1 MHKKISIRVWF
12 PAVIVIT
19 MVVMVAVVLTVAS
32 SYVNDM
38 LYRQS
43 RADMER
49 QSNAVVNAVGR
60 ETYRMIDTINNIYYK
75 VIKDNRSS
83 LSVKKQDFVALC
95 NQKHSGIVS
104 ISLYDSEGN
113 LLLSSS
119 DYYENPAINKAVFQD
134 VRDNVGKIFFGNP
147 QISFNNGA
155 MNSVIPASCMVDII
169 NNGYIQMGFLRVE
182 FTAKDIYSIIDAYGN
197 TERSYCYLINDKNEI
212 VYHPYQKKLES
223 GIGTEWS
230 LDYIASDTHY
240 IMQDIDDISWLIGTN
255 NIGYSGWRVVMVNS
269 FNDVHRQ
276 ELLSY
281 QVVWWIISIMAL
293 LIAIIDIVLFHELSS
308 PISNLDE
315 AMKKFSAGDMNVR
328 VPAKG
333 VGELRHLE
341 NGFNRM
347 VEHIE
352 ILMAEILGK
361 EKEKGHMERRLLQA
375 QISPHFLYNTLDSII
390 WMIQGKQYEGAEKMV
405 YLLAKFFR
413 IALSKGQDM
422 IPLEQEL
429 QHAVSYLSIQGIRFH
444 DKFEVFIDVDDSLNK
459 YLCPKVTLQPI
470 LENAIYHGMD
480 GMYGDGEISV
490 RVYQSGENICLEIA
504 DNGAGMTEEQV
515 TALMNNKTNEI
526 KIKPTS
532 KGSGIGVAN
541 VNERIKLIFGEEYG
555 ITVESEPDEGTTVK
569 IVIPRVEKNE

>member
-1 MHKKISIRVWF
+1 
-12 PAVIVIT
+12 
-19 MVVMVAVVLTVAS
+19 
-32 SYVNDM
+32 
-38 LYRQS
+38 
-43 RADMER
+43 
-49 QSNAVVNAVGR
+49 
-60 ETYRMIDTINNIYYK
+60 
-75 VIKDNRSS
+75 
-83 LSVKKQDFVALC
+83 
-95 NQKHSGIVS
+95 
-104 ISLYDSEGN
+104 
-113 LLLSSS
+113 
-119 DYYENPAINKAVFQD
+119 
-134 VRDNVGKIFFGNP
+134 
-147 QISFNNGA
+147 
-155 MNSVIPASCMVDII
+155 MNSMS
-169 NNGYIQMGFLRVE
+169 
-182 FTAKDIYSIIDAYGN
+182 
-197 TERSYCYLINDKNEI
+197 ERDKR
-212 VYHPYQKKLES
+212 
-223 GIGTEWS
+223 
-230 LDYIASDTHY
+230 D
-240 IMQDIDDISWLIGTN
+240 
-255 NIGYSGWRVVMVNS
+255 
-269 FNDVHRQ
+269 
-276 ELLSY
+276 
-281 QVVWWIISIMAL
+281 
-293 LIAIIDIVLFHELSS
+293 
-308 PISNLDE
+308 
-315 AMKKFSAGDMNVR
+315 
-328 VPAKG
+328 
-333 VGELRHLE
+333 
-341 NGFNRM
+341 
-347 VEHIE
+347 IE
-352 ILMAEILGK
+352 ILMAELLGK
-361 EKEKGHMERRLLQA
+361 EKEKCHMERRLLQA